1 MSTVSALLYAQIK
14 EQAEN
19 DKVRDNNIGRKAD
32 KDKR

>member
-1 MSTVSALLYAQIK
+1 MSKMSAIMHAYLK
-14 EQAEN
+14 EQKKN